1 MVDLTIGRTL
11 DPEVTALAEQIRAAQ
26 APEIET
32 FTDWLTDRDEEV
44 PETVRDHANAGHDM
58 EHMDSDMPGMMSAD
72 DMTALE
78 EAPDGEFQTMWLEM
92 MIEHH
97 EGALEMANLETEDG
111 QFKPAVDLAV
121 DIVASQTAE
130 IDTMRGLLGS

>member
-1 MVDLTIGRTL
+1 
-11 DPEVTALAEQIRAAQ
+11 
-26 APEIET
+26 
-32 FTDWLTDRDEEV
+32 
-44 PETVRDHANAGHDM
+44 
-58 EHMDSDMPGMMSAD
+58 
-72 DMTALE
+72 
-78 EAPDGEFQTMWLEM
+78 

-111 QFKPAVDLAV
+111 QFKPAVDLAA